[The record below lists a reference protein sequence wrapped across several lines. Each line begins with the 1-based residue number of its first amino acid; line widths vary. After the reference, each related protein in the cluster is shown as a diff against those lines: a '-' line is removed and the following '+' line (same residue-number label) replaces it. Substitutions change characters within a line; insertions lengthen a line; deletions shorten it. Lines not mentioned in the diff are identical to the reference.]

1 MERFGVSRRTACRIL
16 ASETAGQTGNSEALA
31 GNEPA
36 PVDRIAAEQIE
47 GTGDDHTGQPS
58 PPETIT
64 EAASDQ
70 PPQPIEANQIA
81 GQTEAEPA
89 RACHACRSY
98 RGPGWTWCN
107 DGWRQ
112 RPARP
117 WCPHHRPTITE
128 DTEQ

>member
-1 MERFGVSRRTACRIL
+1 MERCGVSRRTACRML
-16 ASETAGQTGNSEALA
+16 ARETAGQTENSEALA
-31 GNEPA
+31 GNDP
-36 PVDRIAAEQIE
+36 EQIE

-64 EAASDQ
+64 EGTSDQ
-70 PPQPIEANQIA
+70 PPQPIEANQTA
-81 GQTEAEPA
+81 GQTGAEPA
-89 RACHACRSY
+89 CGCRTCRSY
-98 RGPGWTWCN
+98 RGSGWTWCN

-117 WCPHHRPTITE
+117 WCSHFAPQPTE